1 MDVFGGALRD
11 FYTDNF
17 TQKLILHTSYG
28 EPENMP
34 LDIFFRDEEEMA
46 EVELEALSC
55 CYGKV
60 LDIGAGAGSH
70 ALALQ
75 NLDLDVT
82 ALEISP
88 LATEIMRERGVKKV
102 VNQDIFTYSG
112 TTYDTLLLL
121 MNGIGLVGD
130 MAGLRRFL
138 QHAKKLLN
146 PNGQLV
152 FDSSDITYLYEGN
165 LPAGEKYY
173 GEIAYQYEYR
183 QVKGEWFK
191 WLYIDQDT
199 LAQIAGEEGW
209 LPIIQYEDEQDQYL
223 ARLILA

>member
-1 MDVFGGALRD
+1 MDVFGQALRD

-28 EPENMP
+28 EPEDMP
-34 LDIFFRDEEEMA
+34 LDIFFRDEDEMS

-60 LDIGAGAGSH
+60 LDIGAGVGSH

-75 NLDLDVT
+75 ELELDVT

-88 LATEIMRERGVKKV
+88 LAAEIMQQRGVAKII
-102 VNQDIFTYSG
+102 NQDIFTYSG
-112 TTYDTLLLL
+112 DTYDTLLLL

-130 MAGLRRFL
+130 IAGLRQFL

-165 LPAGEKYY
+165 FPTGEKYY

-199 LAQIAGEEGW
+199 LAEVAGEEGW
-209 LPIIQYEDEQDQYL
+209 LTIIQYEDEQDQYL

>member
-1 MDVFGGALRD
+1 MDVFGEALRD
-11 FYTDNF
+11 FYADTFN
-17 TQKLILHTSYG
+17 QKLILHTSYG
-28 EPENMP
+28 EPEDMP
-34 LDIFFRDEEEMA
+34 LAIFFRDEDEMS

-60 LDIGAGAGSH
+60 LDIGAGVGSH

-75 NLDLDVT
+75 DLELDVT

-88 LATEIMRERGVKKV
+88 LATEIMRERGVQNV
-102 VNQDIFTYSG
+102 INQDIFAYSG
-112 TTYDTLLLL
+112 AQYDTLLLL

-130 MAGLRRFL
+130 LAGLRQFL

-146 PNGQLV
+146 PNGQLM
-152 FDSSDITYLYEGN
+152 FDSSDVAYLYEES
-165 LPAGEKYY
+165 LPDQECYY
-173 GEIAYQYEYR
+173 GEIAYQYEY
-183 QVKGEWFK
+183 KGLKGPWFK

-199 LAQIAGEEGW
+199 LAAVAGEEGW
-209 LPIIQYEDEQDQYL
+209 LTIIQYEDEHDQYL

>member
-1 MDVFGGALRD
+1 MDVFGEALRD

-17 TQKLILHTSYG
+17 TQKLVLHTSYG
-28 EPENMP
+28 EPEVMP
-34 LDIFFRDEEEMA
+34 LDIFFRDEEEMS
-46 EVELEALSC
+46 EVELEALNC

-60 LDIGAGAGSH
+60 LDIGAGVGSH

-75 NLDLDVT
+75 ELDLEVT
-82 ALEISP
+82 ALEISSQ
-88 LATEIMRERGVKKV
+88 AADIMRQRGVKKII
-102 VNQDIFTYSG
+102 NQDIFSYSG
-112 TTYDTLLLL
+112 DKYDTLLLL

-130 MAGLRRFL
+130 IAGLRLFL
-138 QHAKKLLN
+138 QHAKTILN

-165 LPAGEKYY
+165 LPDQEQYY
-173 GEIAYQYEYR
+173 GEITYQYEYR

-199 LAQIAGEEGW
+199 LATIAGEEGW
-209 LPIIQYEDEQDQYL
+209 LTIIQYEDEQDQYL

>member
-1 MDVFGGALRD
+1 MDVFGEALRD
-11 FYTDNF
+11 FYRDNF
-17 TQKLILHTSYG
+17 TQKLLLHTSYG
-28 EPENMP
+28 EPEEMP
-34 LDIFFRDEEEMA
+34 LDIFFRDEEEMS
-46 EVELEALSC
+46 EVELEALNC

-60 LDIGAGAGSH
+60 LDIGAGVGSH

-75 NLDLDVT
+75 ELDLDVT

-88 LATEIMRERGVKKV
+88 LAAEIMQQRGVKKSI
-102 VNQDIFTYSG
+102 NQDIFTYSQD
-112 TTYDTLLLL
+112 TYDTLLLL

-130 MAGLRRFL
+130 VAGLRQFL

-146 PNGQLV
+146 PNGQLM

-165 LPAGEKYY
+165 LPDREQYY
-173 GEIAYQYEYR
+173 GEIAYQYEY
-183 QVKGEWFK
+183 QGKKGPWFR

-199 LAQIAGEEGW
+199 LAEIAGEEGW
-209 LPIIQYEDEQDQYL
+209 LTIIQYQDEQDQYL

>member
-1 MDVFGGALRD
+1 MPLEILNPTIMDVFGEALRD

-28 EPENMP
+28 EPEEMP
-34 LDIFFRDEEEMA
+34 LDIFFRDEEEMS
-46 EVELEALSC
+46 EVELEALNC

-60 LDIGAGAGSH
+60 LDIGAGVGSH

-75 NLDLDVT
+75 ELDLDVT

-88 LATEIMRERGVKKV
+88 LAAEIMQQRGVKKII
-102 VNQDIFTYSG
+102 NQNIFSYSG
-112 TTYDTLLLL
+112 DTYDTLLLL

-130 MAGLRRFL
+130 IAGLRQFL

-165 LPAGEKYY
+165 LPTGEKYY

-183 QVKGEWFK
+183 QV
-191 WLYIDQDT
+191 
-199 LAQIAGEEGW
+199 
-209 LPIIQYEDEQDQYL
+209 
-223 ARLILA
+223 

>member
-1 MDVFGGALRD
+1 MDVFGEALRD

-28 EPENMP
+28 EPEDMP
-34 LDIFFRDEEEMA
+34 LDIFFRDEEDMS

-60 LDIGAGAGSH
+60 LDIGAGVGSH

-75 NLDLDVT
+75 ALELDVT

-88 LATEIMRERGVKKV
+88 LATGIMRERGVQNV
-102 VNQDIFTYSG
+102 INQDVFTYSG
-112 TTYDTLLLL
+112 ARYDTLLLL

-130 MAGLRRFL
+130 LTGLRQFL

-146 PNGQLV
+146 PNGQLM
-152 FDSSDITYLYEGN
+152 FDSSDVTYLYEGN
-165 LPAGEKYY
+165 LPDSGSYY
-173 GEIAYQYEYR
+173 GEIAYQYEYKG
-183 QVKGEWFK
+183 VKGPWFK

-199 LAQIAGEEGW
+199 LAEIAGEEGW
-209 LPIIQYEDEQDQYL
+209 LTIIQYEDEHDQYL